1 MAINLRNEQ
10 WDESGAIP
18 NASLISRMRK
28 HRNRL
33 LTESDW
39 TQTADNPISNKA
51 AWATWRQQLRDF
63 PATWTPAE
71 TVDFPEE
78 PS

>member
-1 MAINLRNEQ
+1 MAINLRNKQ
-10 WDESGAIP
+10 WDESGAIS

-33 LTESDW
+33 LTSSDW

-51 AWATWRQQLRDF
+51 AYATWRQQLRDF
-63 PATWTPAE
+63 PASWTPAE
-71 TVDFPEE
+71 TVDFPDE
-78 PS
+78 PT